1 MGGVPKKRHTS
12 GSRNQRR
19 MHLKARTF
27 SVTLCK
33 KCGKDVLPHT
43 ICSNCGYYKD
53 SMILDVMAKLTRKEK
68 KQKEAEMKEKE
79 QTNKKELSAAELS
92 KK

>member
-33 KCGKDVLPHT
+33 KCGKDVMPHT
-43 ICSNCGYYKD
+43 VCANCGYYKD

-68 KQKEAEMKEKE
+68 KQKEKEIASQEKE
-79 QTNKKELSAAELS
+79 GKKELSAAELS